1 MGQSQ
6 DAVPISSASNGVQ
19 NAMADKKELLVN
31 KAMAL
36 FAEGGYTAVGIDRIL
51 AEAGVA
57 KMTLYKYFPSK
68 VDLILEVLTKRDDY
82 FRTSLMAAA
91 DAKKTTST
99 KIQALFTWHDEWF
112 NKEDFNGCMFINAAA
127 EFHDRDSPIHQ
138 MAARHKVLIVEYIE
152 SILKDEYGP
161 RARKLARQIN
171 LLLDGAIDAAHVIG
185 DRHAAAD
192 AWDVAKG
199 LLQNA

>member
-1 MGQSQ
+1 
-6 DAVPISSASNGVQ
+6 
-19 NAMADKKELLVN
+19 MADKRELLVS
-31 KAMAL
+31 KAMEL

-68 VDLILEVLTKRDDY
+68 TDLILEVLTKRDDY
-82 FRTSLMAAA
+82 FRTSLRAAA
-91 DAKKTTST
+91 ESKKTTAT

-112 NKEDFNGCMFINAAA
+112 NRPDFNGCMFINAAA
-127 EFHDRDSPIHQ
+127 EFHDRDSPIHL
-138 MAARHKVLIVEYIE
+138 MAARHKELIVDYIE
-152 SILKDEYGP
+152 SILKIEYGA
-161 RARKLARQIN
+161 RSRKLARQIN

-185 DRHAAAD
+185 EKHAATD

-199 LLQNA
+199 LLQAS